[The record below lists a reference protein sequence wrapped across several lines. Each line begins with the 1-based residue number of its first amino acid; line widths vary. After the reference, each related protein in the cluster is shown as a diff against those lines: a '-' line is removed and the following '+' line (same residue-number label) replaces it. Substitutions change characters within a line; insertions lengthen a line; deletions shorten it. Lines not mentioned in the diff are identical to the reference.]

1 MFQCL
6 TAINSHGLLARCTA
20 HLLDQ
25 QALRIV
31 FNTLEGNYAL
41 CLLANLVHLAYL
53 QEPDQLASVLCP
65 DLSVS
70 DPGTFNIQRMSYPLR
85 TDHQLVFCWRRGHFI
100 VTSIHNVPVHWGIA
114 RYVPRCGSDNKLIFG
129 LLDDFPL

>member
-1 MFQCL
+1 MNFHKVVSLAHFLRWMHKTNRLCPVFQCL
-6 TAINSHGLLARCTA
+6 TAMASHDLLSKCTA

-41 CLLANLVHLAYL
+41 CLLANLIHLAYL
-53 QEPDQLASVLCP
+53 QEPDKLVSVLCP

-70 DPGTFNIQRMSYPLR
+70 YNWSLR
-85 TDHQLVFCWRRGHFI
+85 
-100 VTSIHNVPVHWGIA
+100 
-114 RYVPRCGSDNKLIFG
+114 
-129 LLDDFPL
+129 